1 MLENNPTK
9 KKNFLIA
16 FGGVALLVLGSILFF
31 QWNGAQKGPK
41 EQPKESF
48 LIGIVSLGG
57 VTYAEP
63 IKGLKEGMEALG
75 YKEGESVT
83 YHVVDAAGS
92 LDKAKEGAKEF
103 LREHVDV
110 VHSLSTPVTQQVKEV
125 IHDIPVVF
133 NIVGDPIAPGFAKS
147 LRSSGTNFT
156 GCSVGQFSA
165 KRLEI
170 LKSLLPNAHKV
181 LTLYDPKNA
190 YSQQS
195 IALLRDAAPRL
206 GVTLVEKQVQT
217 RDDLIKIMNEI
228 SAGEYDA
235 FLNFGEVKVSSAI
248 NVVVDRANAI
258 NLPTLG
264 PAKNAVQEGMLIGYG
279 PSWLELGRQCARVI
293 DKVLHGVKPTD
304 IPIQSPAQLE
314 LTVNTKTAQRLGITF
329 PQSELIRID
338 SFIE

>member
-9 KKNFLIA
+9 KRIFLIGLVCA
-16 FGGVALLVLGSILFF
+16 VALLLGFIIFS
-31 QWNGAQKGPK
+31 QWNGAKTGPQ
-41 EQPKESF
+41 EQPKRSF
-48 LIGIVSLGG
+48 RIGVVSLGG

-75 YKEGESVT
+75 YKEGESIT

-92 LDKAKEGAKEF
+92 LDKAKEGAQEF
-103 LREHVDV
+103 LREQVDV
-110 VHSLSTPVTQQVKEV
+110 VYSLSTPVTQRVKEV

-147 LRSSGTNFT
+147 LGSSGTNFT

-170 LKSLLPNAHKV
+170 LKTLLPTASKV
-181 LTLYDPKNA
+181 LTVYDPNNA

-195 IALLRDAAPRL
+195 IALLRDAAPLL
-206 GVTLVEKQVQT
+206 GVTLVEKQIQT
-217 RDDLIKIMNEI
+217 RDDLVKVMNET

-248 NVVVDRANAI
+248 NLVVDRANAI
-258 NLPTLG
+258 KLPTLG
-264 PAKNAVQEGMLIGYG
+264 PAKNAVEEGMLIGYG

-304 IPIQSPAQLE
+304 IPIQSPAHVE
-314 LTVNTKTAQRLGITF
+314 LIVNTKTAKHLGITF
-329 PQSELIRID
+329 PQNELIRID